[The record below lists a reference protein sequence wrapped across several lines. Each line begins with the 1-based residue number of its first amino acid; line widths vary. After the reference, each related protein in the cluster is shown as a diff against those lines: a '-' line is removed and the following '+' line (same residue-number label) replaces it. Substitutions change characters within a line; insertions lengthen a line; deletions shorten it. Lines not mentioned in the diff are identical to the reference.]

1 MSYRVTARYRGAS
14 ALQPACPAASPSSL
28 TDVRLK
34 ESSEAQPADPARE
47 AAPAQEPPTAQHP
60 RGPARGAL
68 RCGPRSRGGRR
79 APSRK
84 RRTGSDAP
92 RSPGPL
98 WAAPARAPRGAA
110 APPRERALP
119 AASSPRAART
129 TFLPPSLLAPSR
141 GHSPYYSPQRKRRR
155 HARPEGAG
163 EVPVAVATSGPG
175 DTWRKRRPPGAAAA
189 APCPS
194 RGMCGP
200 ARFSLCSPA
209 GRLGW
214 RRTLAHRGLVCRLT
228 ALLPVSAC
236 ERPRKGLPRVLTITD

>member
-1 MSYRVTARYRGAS
+1 MRSEPQSDSPTPGSKRAITCSSCGESQLADRRAAEGELRGSARS
-14 ALQPACPAASPSSL
+14 
-28 TDVRLK
+28 
-34 ESSEAQPADPARE
+34 
-47 AAPAQEPPTAQHP
+47 PPTPLERQLRHRSPRQP

-68 RCGPRSRGGRR
+68 RCGPRWRGVRR

-110 APPRERALP
+110 APPRERAPP

-163 EVPVAVATSGPG
+163 EVPVAAATSGPG

-194 RGMCGP
+194 RGMRGP

-209 GRLGW
+209 G
-214 RRTLAHRGLVCRLT
+214 
-228 ALLPVSAC
+228 
-236 ERPRKGLPRVLTITD
+236 